1 MNMILKTCIFL
12 FVLSFSSLLVAQD
25 SIPSG
30 WIKSGSDKENY
41 KVLIDTKI
49 KFNGEKSVSVESL
62 PDAKDGFV
70 TLIQSLDAEEYTNQ
84 RIMLKVILKAKGVNG
99 AAGAWFR
106 VDDAQKM
113 ISMDNMSA
121 RPIVGSSDWQEY
133 GLVLDVPHTA
143 TKLHYGVLLQGKGK
157 VWADSFSIVE
167 VDLNTPV
174 TATLYGTHR
183 PRNLDFENEE

>member
-1 MNMILKTCIFL
+1 MNVALKTCIALLFL
-12 FVLSFSSLLVAQD
+12 SSSAFIFAQE

-30 WIKSGSDKENY
+30 WDKSGSDKKNY
-41 KVLIDTKI
+41 RVQVDTEV
-49 KFNGEKSVSVESL
+49 KFDGNRSVSIESL
-62 PDAKDGFV
+62 PEAKSGFV
-70 TLIQSLDAEEYTNQ
+70 TLIQSLDAEDYTNQ
-84 RIMLKVILKAKGVNG
+84 RIMLKVALKTQNVIGS
-99 AAGAWFR
+99 AGAWLR

-121 RPIVGSSDWQEY
+121 RPIVGTNDWQEY
-133 GLVLDVPHTA
+133 NLVLDVPYTA
-143 TKLHYGVLLQGKGK
+143 TKLHYGVIFQGKGK
-157 VWADSFSIVE
+157 VWADSFSIKE